1 MNIWVEYWKK
11 ENKISKNNHAQM
23 RENSKWV
30 EPDRKDVRTR
40 FCQSRNDASAFAKS
54 MQEEGYYVSIKT
66 DGFGGI

>member
-11 ENKISKNNHAQM
+11 VNKISKNNHAQM

-30 EPDRKDVRTR
+30 EPDRKDIRTR
-40 FCQSRNDASAFAKS
+40 FCQSRKDASAFAKS

>member
-30 EPDRKDVRTR
+30 EPDRKDERTR
-40 FCQSRNDASAFAKS
+40 FCQSRKDASAFAKS

>member
-11 ENKISKNNHAQM
+11 DNTPSLNNHAQM
-23 RENSKWV
+23 RENAKWV
-30 EPDRKDVRTR
+30 EPDEKNVHTR
-40 FCQSRNDASAFAKS
+40 FCQSRKDASAFAKS